1 MTVQEQVQPG
11 DRSVIGVSRP
21 RIDSREK
28 VTGATEY
35 AADVIVPARGLLHA
49 RLVLCPYAHAR
60 IRRIDRAAALGIPGV
75 VAVLIADDLPI
86 RARGEARMYGP
97 LARSEVLFAGQPVAM
112 VVADSE
118 AAAEDGVDA
127 VLVDYDPLPVVTDPG
142 RAMPVGATI
151 ARLDRVTGGGDDDDL
166 ESAHTSV
173 SESDERLTEA
183 HSANVSGTHWHHR
196 GDVEADLAASAVV
209 VEGRFT
215 TNWVYQSYLEP
226 QSATAWVA
234 SSGDLHVSSSTQ
246 GIFYTRSELAKL
258 FDLPVHRVR
267 VEGAALGGGFGAKI
281 FIVEPLVAGAA
292 LALGRPVRLVLTRR
306 EDFAMANPAPG
317 STFEVRLGADDDGRL
332 TGLRA
337 RIVFDAGAYVES
349 SLEGIASVLV
359 AGPYRWN
366 SFDIRGYG
374 VRTNRVG
381 TGSYRG
387 PGGPQASF
395 ALESLLDELAARV
408 GIDAIELR
416 RRNLAGPG
424 DARVDGETWEQIGA
438 AEVLAALAA
447 HPLWQARSTLPAG
460 EGIGLGL
467 GLWPGGRQ
475 PAAAI
480 CRLEPN
486 GTLTVVTG
494 VVDMT
499 GVATG
504 FAAIAAEVFGLDPAK
519 VNVVA
524 ADTATAP
531 KSPMSGGSVVTY
543 ATGRAVERAAAA
555 AREKLLRYAS
565 ELMEIDP
572 ADLEIVDGV
581 VRPRGSP
588 EKGRTVA
595 EMAASLDGFGATPE
609 PIEGHGG
616 APRPARAPTVSGH
629 LVHVRVDPET
639 GEARV
644 LRYVLAQDVGHA
656 LNPALVEGQLTGGAI
671 QGIGWSL
678 LECLRFDE
686 GGQLLTGSF
695 MDYAVPGAA
704 DVPAIETILIEVPAP
719 DGPFGA
725 KGVGEAPVC
734 GSTGAIANAVAAAT
748 GVRMHELPMT
758 PPTIWAALHQRGA

>member
-1 MTVQEQVQPG
+1 MF
-11 DRSVIGVSRP
+11 
-21 RIDSREK
+21 
-28 VTGATEY
+28 
-35 AADVIVPARGLLHA
+35 
-49 RLVLCPYAHAR
+49 
-60 IRRIDRAAALGIPGV
+60 
-75 VAVLIADDLPI
+75 
-86 RARGEARMYGP
+86 GP

-112 VVADSE
+112 VVAETE

-127 VLVDYDPLPVVTDPG
+127 VFVDYDRLPVAMDPELVM
-142 RAMPVGATI
+142 AVGATI
-151 ARLDRVTGGGDDDDL
+151 ARLERVVGGGDDGDL
-166 ESAHTSV
+166 ESAHTAV
-173 SESDERLTEA
+173 GASDDVLAEE
-183 HSANVSGTHWHHR
+183 HSANVSGRQWHHR
-196 GDVEADLAASAVV
+196 GDVDADLAGSAAVV
-209 VEGRFT
+209 SGRFT
-215 TNWVYQSYLEP
+215 TDWVYQAYLEP
-226 QSATAWVA
+226 HSATAWLAAGGELV
-234 SSGDLHVSSSTQ
+234 VSSSTQ

-267 VEGAALGGGFGAKI
+267 VEAAALGGGFGGKV
-281 FIVEPLVAGAA
+281 FIVDPLVAGAA

-306 EDFAMANPAPG
+306 EDFTMANPAPG
-317 STFEVRLGADDDGRL
+317 SVFEVRLAADREGHL
-332 TGLRA
+332 TALQA
-337 RIVFDAGAYVES
+337 RIVCDAGAYVET

-359 AGPYRWN
+359 AGPYRWR

-381 TGSYRG
+381 TGAYRG

-395 ALESLLDELAARV
+395 ALESLLDELAERLA
-408 GIDAIELR
+408 IDPIELR
-416 RRNLAGPG
+416 RRNVAGPG
-424 DARVDGETWEQIGA
+424 DPRVDGESWERIGA
-438 AEVLAALAA
+438 EEVLAALAD
-447 HPLWQARSTLPAG
+447 HPLWRDRAALPAG
-460 EGIGLGL
+460 EGVWVGL

-504 FAAIAAEVFGLDPAK
+504 FAAIAAEVFGLDPDR
-519 VNVVA
+519 VNVIA
-524 ADTATAP
+524 ADTSAAP

-543 ATGRAVERAAAA
+543 ATGRAIQRAAAA

-565 ELMEIDP
+565 ELMEIEP

-581 VRPRGSP
+581 VQPRGSP
-588 EKGRTVA
+588 GKGRTVA
-595 EMAASLDGFGATPE
+595 ELATSLDGFSATPE

-616 APRPARAPTVSGH
+616 APRPSRAATVSGH

-644 LRYVLAQDVGHA
+644 VRYVLAQDVGHA
-656 LNPALVEGQLTGGAI
+656 LNPALVAGQLTGGAI

-678 LECLRFDE
+678 LESLRFDE

-695 MDYAVPGAA
+695 MDYAVPGAL
-704 DVPAIETILIEVPAP
+704 DVPRIEMVLVEVPAP

-734 GSTGAIANAVAAAT
+734 GSTGAIANAVAAAA
-748 GVRMHELPMT
+748 GVRMYELPMT
-758 PPTIWAALHQRGA
+758 PPKVWARLQQSGA